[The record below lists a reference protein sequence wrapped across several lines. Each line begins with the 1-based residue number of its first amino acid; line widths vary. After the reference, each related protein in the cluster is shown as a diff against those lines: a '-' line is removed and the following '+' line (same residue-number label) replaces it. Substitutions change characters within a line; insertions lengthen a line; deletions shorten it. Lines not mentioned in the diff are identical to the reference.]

1 MMLHIVRHAWAV
13 DPGDP
18 DAPTDFERPLTKEG
32 RKRFASVVQRLV
44 ERGFAPEVI
53 ATSPLVRCR
62 QTAEILAE
70 EAGGSPEIVELDA
83 LAPESDLAKLVAWT
97 NREAAGFRQVAWVG
111 HAPDVGQLTAA
122 LIGDARAA
130 IHFGKGAVAAVE
142 FDGPVQAARGEL
154 QWLAS
159 AKMLGC

>member
-1 MMLHIVRHAWAV
+1 MVLYVVRHAWAV
-13 DPGDP
+13 EPGDP
-18 DAPTDFERPLTKEG
+18 AALTDHDRPLTKEG
-32 RKRFASVVQRLV
+32 RKRFADVVRRLV
-44 ERGFAPEVI
+44 ARGVAPEVI

-70 EAGGSPEIVELDA
+70 ESNRAARVVPFDA

-97 NREAAGFRQVAWVG
+97 NAQAAGSRQLAWVG

-122 LIGDARAA
+122 LVGDGRAA

-142 FDGPVQAARGEL
+142 FDGPVRPARGEL
-154 QWLAS
+154 LWLVS
-159 AKMLGC
+159 PKILGC